1 MHSKLVNIIE
11 KFRDED
17 SPVMCVT
24 DDNVQLE
31 TFSKAQ
37 IINEF
42 GKIWVHALRL
52 CRLGSIDPRPEIMCG
67 LLHDALRFYRT
78 KRKDEWGG
86 AIS

>member
-42 GKIWVHALRL
+42 GKI
-52 CRLGSIDPRPEIMCG
+52 
-67 LLHDALRFYRT
+67 
-78 KRKDEWGG
+78 
-86 AIS
+86 